1 MKNILTFLAISL
13 VLNTT
18 YAQRGYQPAY
28 KFELGIQ
35 AGTAVFL
42 GDLGGGSGVGTTF
55 VKDADF
61 KSIRPSV
68 GLFAKWNLGAHFSAR
83 LDLNYLMLSGDD
95 NLASDDFGNGFIPN
109 DYGNNFNS
117 DGKIDAAFYRFY
129 RNLSFRSHVFEAAVI
144 GEIIPYNFEL
154 GGGYADYSVLSPY
167 ALIGIGVFNFN
178 PQALYDSTN
187 SWIDLRPLATEGQGL
202 VAGREPY
209 SLTQIMIPIGFGLKW
224 NNNDKWALSFEVNH
238 RLTFTDYID
247 DVSTNYVDPTLFF
260 DNMPRDQAII
270 AAHMARR
277 SIEVDRYEDVLD
289 GRITWPGQQRGNP
302 KQNDSYFTATVKF
315 HYFLDMG
322 GFGGGRQY
330 GCPVW

>member
-1 MKNILTFLAISL
+1 
-13 VLNTT
+13 
-18 YAQRGYQPAY
+18 
-28 KFELGIQ
+28 
-35 AGTAVFL
+35 
-42 GDLGGGSGVGTTF
+42 VGTTF

-178 PQALYDSTN
+178 PQAFYDSTN
-187 SWIDLRPLATEGQGL
+187 SWIDLKPLATEGQGL

-224 NNNDKWALSFEVNH
+224 NK
-238 RLTFTDYID
+238 
-247 DVSTNYVDPTLFF
+247 
-260 DNMPRDQAII
+260 
-270 AAHMARR
+270 R